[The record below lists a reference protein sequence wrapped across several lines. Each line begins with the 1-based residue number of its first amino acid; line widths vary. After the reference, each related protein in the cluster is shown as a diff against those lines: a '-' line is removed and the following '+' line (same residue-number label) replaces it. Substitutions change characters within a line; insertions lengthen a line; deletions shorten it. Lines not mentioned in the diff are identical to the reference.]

1 MCSRLRLH
9 RFDRDDQKFDEDNLE
24 DHDHVLYVDLDL
36 DAVQLGEAV
45 ATKNPL
51 ACFVALQLSQTGQG
65 MICFNVN

>member
-9 RFDRDDQKFDEDNLE
+9 RFDRDDQKFDEGNQD
-24 DHDHVLYVDLDL
+24 DKVLFVDLDL